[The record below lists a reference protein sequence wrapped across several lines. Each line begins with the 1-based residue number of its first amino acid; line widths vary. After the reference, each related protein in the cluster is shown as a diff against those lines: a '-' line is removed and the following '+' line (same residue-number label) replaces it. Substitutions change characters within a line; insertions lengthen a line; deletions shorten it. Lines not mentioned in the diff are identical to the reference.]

1 MKKSIIVNLV
11 FYSFLIIGIF
21 FVGMMFYF
29 TSYLENFAIS
39 QKSRILM
46 NNVEDIQDSTYYAFT
61 HRNDMMDIMYQNT
74 IDIVSSTTESSV
86 TVFDNNGI
94 ILAQSGKNEKENVF
108 DAVTERVTGP
118 VLNGQNLVSVN
129 IFKDQH
135 GNKILTVGAP
145 LKNGS
150 EIFGGVMFN
159 QLIPEIKSFYGFAAN
174 RMFFALILAMI
185 LAVFLFGFLSIK
197 ITSPIHKMNIAVK
210 EFTKGNFKKRVAYS
224 SANELGE
231 LAHNINEMAYSLEN
245 LENLRKGFISDV
257 SHELRTP
264 LTTISG
270 FVGGMIDG
278 TIPEENHK
286 EYLDVVLSESKRL
299 SRLITSLLQVTRMEN
314 GEFKMEKTN
323 FDINELLCQT
333 LIKFEMMITEKNIDI
348 SLDIDDGKLM
358 VSADRDSIIQVLVN
372 LINNAVK
379 FTPAHGRISIDIFRK
394 KDKAYVSIENSGHGI
409 EPGDLKNIWDRFYK
423 ADKSRG
429 AERSGTGL
437 GLYIVKRII
446 NMHGEE
452 ITVTSEV
459 DKNTVFC
466 FTLSCVDTEKE
477 L

>member
-11 FYSFLIIGIF
+11 FYSFLTIGIL
-21 FVGMMFYF
+21 FVGMIFYF
-29 TSYLENFAIS
+29 TSYLESFAIV
-39 QKSRILM
+39 QKSKVLM
-46 NNVEDIQDSTYYAFT
+46 NNIEDIQDSTYYAFT
-61 HRNDMMDIMYQNT
+61 HRNDMMDIMYQNI
-74 IDIVSSTTESSV
+74 IDTVSSSTESSV

-94 ILAQSGKNEKENVF
+94 ILAQSGKNENADEF
-108 DAVTERVTGP
+108 DSVTERVTKP
-118 VLNGQNLVSVN
+118 VLKGENLVSVN
-129 IFKDQH
+129 IFKDQY

-145 LKNGS
+145 LKNGN

-159 QLIPEIKSFYGFAAN
+159 QLIPEVKSVYGFVTN
-174 RMFFALILAMI
+174 RMFFAVIIAMI
-185 LAVFLFGFLSIK
+185 LSVCLFGFLSIK
-197 ITSPIHKMNIAVK
+197 ITSPIGKMNIAVK
-210 EFTKGNFKKRVAYS
+210 EFTKGNFKKRVEYS
-224 SANELGE
+224 SDNELGE

-245 LENLRKGFISDV
+245 LENLRKGFVSDV

-270 FVGGMIDG
+270 FVEGIIDG
-278 TIPEENHK
+278 TIPEENHR

-314 GEFKMEKTN
+314 GEFKMERTN
-323 FDINELLCQT
+323 FDINELMRQT
-333 LIKFEMMITEKNIDI
+333 LIKFEMMITAKDLDV
-348 SLDIDDGKLM
+348 SLNIDDGKLM
-358 VSADRDSIIQVLVN
+358 VNADRDSITQVLVN

-379 FTPAHGRISIDIFRK
+379 FTPAGGRIGIDITPK
-394 KDKAYVSIENSGHGI
+394 KDKVHISIENTGHGI

-452 ITVTSEV
+452 ITVNSRV
-459 DKNTVFC
+459 DEITVFT
-466 FTLSCVDTEKE
+466 FTLPGLGQEKE